1 MSLHTCTLEYGSWSV
16 DVEVNCTHEGERE
29 VHASHYDP
37 GCPATGPEFDVVSVL
52 MHGSAHSVA
61 VPVSFVD
68 DMGIWDYVLQVL
80 IVCLEAKAEDDAG
93 ERSTQD
99 QREQQEAIDHAE

>member
-1 MSLHTCTLEYGSWSV
+1 MSLHTCTLEYGAWSV

-68 DMGIWDYVLQVL
+68 DMG
-80 IVCLEAKAEDDAG
+80 LEDAVRELLTEELEQSADGDAAEWAM
-93 ERSTQD
+93 D
-99 QREQQEAIDHAE
+99 QLEQQEAMDNAE